1 MLACHNQKL
10 TVGLLCCV
18 YEQIDIIRCVL
29 QGSVRTLSGRG
40 GISVAVLLIQVGL
53 RDAKYYQRERGLIKL
68 LKNITMV
75 QFFLLP
81 HIMAHMC
88 ILSCSSADQPR
99 VGSGVVRIDP
109 LRFLA
114 GCRKRRL
121 NQALSCLLA

>member
-68 LKNITMV
+68 L
-75 QFFLLP
+75 
-81 HIMAHMC
+81 
-88 ILSCSSADQPR
+88 
-99 VGSGVVRIDP
+99 
-109 LRFLA
+109 
-114 GCRKRRL
+114 
-121 NQALSCLLA
+121 